1 MFRTAAPVRH
11 PGAAGDGPAGSG
23 PSAVPRLV
31 RAARYAPTAPASGYV
46 PVPELE
52 QFYAELGAPHG
63 LPFAR
68 ERYAASPR
76 RTSVELAFGA
86 LDALGELPEDRA
98 PELVVVAYAT
108 PDFIHAELVASCVK
122 GRLPGSPLAFALS
135 DQGPL
140 TGFSALRVGV
150 EYARR
155 CGFTWLLLL
164 VVDQSTQPFAVPDEA
179 AAHTDSA
186 VALLLDWEGGA
197 APVRGMAQGPLS
209 APGLFA
215 GWDPAAAVVAG
226 TGLAGADCELPSHG
240 GPSVTAGPGL
250 PCTGVWTA
258 LLDAVARGITG
269 PVVVADHDPVRGL
282 LAHCA
287 LDCAAELLT
296 RGNGETD
303 DGSGRG
309 A

>member
-1 MFRTAAPVRH
+1 MFRTAAPVRR
-11 PGAAGDGPAGSG
+11 PGVDGGRT
-23 PSAVPRLV
+23 AVPRLV
-31 RAARYAPTAPASGYV
+31 RAARYAPTAPPDAYV
-46 PVPELE
+46 PAPELE
-52 QFYAELGAPHG
+52 EFYAELGAPYG

-68 ERYAASPR
+68 ERYAASAR

-86 LDALGELPEDRA
+86 LDALGELPEGRT

-108 PDFIHAELVASCVK
+108 PDFVHAQLVASCVK

-140 TGFSALRVGV
+140 TAFSALRVAV

-155 CGFTWLLLL
+155 CGFTRLLVL
-164 VVDQSTQPFAVPDEA
+164 VVDQSTQPFAVPDA
-179 AAHTDSA
+179 AAVHADSA
-186 VALLLDWEGGA
+186 VALLLDWDGGA

-226 TGLAGADCELPSHG
+226 AGLAEADCRLPSSD
-240 GPSVTAGPGL
+240 GPSATAGPGL
-250 PCTGVWTA
+250 PCTGVWAA
-258 LLDAVARGITG
+258 LLDAVARGVTG
-269 PVVVADHDPVRGL
+269 PVVVADHDPGRGL
-282 LAHCA
+282 LAHCV
-287 LDCAAELLT
+287 LDCADELLT

-303 DGSGRG
+303 DGCGRG